1 MGTGYAGGNIVR
13 IEKAAGIIAG
23 LAALYQL
30 FMASRILTWLG
41 YFIPDQQHKA
51 VCLMFALTL
60 IYALIAGHGRKRKG
74 YLGLHDALFLA
85 AGLIGSGFV
94 VFRYEAILDYSLDGF
109 LDIQGIILC
118 LLLAVSLFEAVRRL
132 TGLALPIIVL
142 VFLLATVFQNHL
154 PGLLYGKGFD
164 LDRLGFAL
172 YVGRGGIFG
181 VPLGVATTI
190 LITYII
196 FGRLMQDAGAG
207 RFFIDLALAVT
218 GWMRGGVAKATIF
231 ASCLFGMI
239 TGSPSA
245 EVATVGSISIPMMIQ
260 TGYTPRFAAAVEAVA
275 GTGGQFMP
283 PVMGAIAF
291 IMAEWIG
298 VSYGKIAVAAFIPA
312 TLYFFVL
319 FVSIHFEAAKLGLKP
334 VPRTNIPSSWR
345 TFKRGYFYLLP
356 LAVLIY
362 LLMARNF
369 PPEMAGLYSSLVL
382 VAVSFMSPDKKHHLR
397 PSRLWVSLKEGT
409 KTWIVLAG
417 VTATVGM
424 LIGALEL
431 SGLGIKFSSF
441 ILDLTQ
447 GSLLLTLVLI
457 GLASFILGM
466 GLDSIPA
473 YITLVILAAP
483 ALIKMGVPVM
493 VAHLYVIYWGLAS
506 FITPPVCLAVYVACG
521 ISGTKIWETGW
532 EAVRLGICVFVIPF
546 AFVYN
551 QALLAQGTGSEILAA
566 VVTATLG
573 GILVAAS
580 NRGFFLS
587 PLGWWRRG
595 AVFAGGLVL
604 IGPTTVWTTL
614 IGLALGGAGLI
625 GSRRTEGQNVDSR
638 AHTS

>member
-1 MGTGYAGGNIVR
+1 MNFKKSVGIV
-13 IEKAAGIIAG
+13 AG
-23 LAALYQL
+23 LASLYQL

-41 YFIPDQQHKA
+41 YFVPEQKHKA
-51 VCLMFALTL
+51 VCLMFALFL
-60 IYALIAGHGRKRKG
+60 VYALIAGHGKIRKAN
-74 YLGLHDALFLA
+74 LAWHDVLLLV

-94 VFRYEAILDYSLDGF
+94 VFNYGAILDYSMDGF
-109 LDIQGIILC
+109 LDTKGIILC
-118 LLLAVSLFEAVRRL
+118 FLLAASLFEAVRRM

-142 VFLLATVFQNHL
+142 VFLLGTVFQNHL
-154 PGLLYGKGFD
+154 PGLLHGKGFD

-196 FGRLMQDAGAG
+196 FGRFMQDAGAG
-207 RFFIDLALAVT
+207 KFFIDLALAAT

-260 TGYTPRFAAAVEAVA
+260 TGYRPRFAAAVEAVA

-298 VSYGKIAVAAFIPA
+298 VPYGQIAKAAFIPA
-312 TLYFFVL
+312 ALYFFVL
-319 FVSIHFEAAKLGLKP
+319 FVSIHFEAVKTGLKP
-334 VPRTNIPSSWR
+334 VERKDIPSPWA
-345 TFKRGYFYLLP
+345 TLKKGYFYLLP
-356 LAVLIY
+356 LALLIY
-362 LLMARNF
+362 LLIGRNF
-369 PPEMAGLYSSLVL
+369 PPEMAGMYSCLML
-382 VAVSFMSPDKKHHLR
+382 VAVSFMSHEKKHRLT
-397 PSRLWVSLKEGT
+397 PARLWGSLVEGA
-409 KTWIVLAG
+409 KTWLVVAV

-431 SGLGIKFSSF
+431 SGLGIKFSAF
-441 ILDLTQ
+441 ILDLTE
-447 GSLLLTLVLI
+447 GNLHLTLLLI
-457 GLASFILGM
+457 GLSSFVLGM

-483 ALIKMGVPVM
+483 ALVKLGVPVM
-493 VAHLYVIYWGLAS
+493 VAHLYVVYWGLAS

-521 ISGTKIWETGW
+521 ISNTKILETGW
-532 EAVRLGICVFVIPF
+532 EAVKLGICVFIIPF

-551 QALLAQGTGSEILAA
+551 RALLAQGMPGEILAA
-566 VVTATLG
+566 VLTATLG
-573 GILVAAS
+573 GILVAVS
-580 NRGFFLS
+580 NRGYFLS
-587 PLGWWRRG
+587 PVRRWKRV
-595 AVFAGGLVL
+595 AVFVGGIVL
-604 IGPTTVWTTL
+604 IGPTTIWSTA
-614 IGLALGGAGLI
+614 IGVALGIAGLI
-625 GSRRTEGQNVDSR
+625 GQRSPKPLSLLTAEDQPER
-638 AHTS
+638 

>member
-1 MGTGYAGGNIVR
+1 LNFQKAVGIV
-13 IEKAAGIIAG
+13 AG
-23 LAALYQL
+23 LASLYQL

-41 YFIPDQQHKA
+41 YFIPDQRHKA
-51 VCLMFALTL
+51 VCLMFALFL
-60 IYALIAGHGRKRKG
+60 IYALIAGHGKIRKG
-74 YLGLHDALFLA
+74 NLAWHDLLLLL

-94 VFRYEAILDYSLDGF
+94 VLDYEAILDYSLDGF
-109 LDIQGIILC
+109 LDTKGVILC
-118 LLLAVSLFEAVRRL
+118 FFLAVSLFEAVRRL

-142 VFLLATVFQNHL
+142 VFLVATVFQNYL
-154 PGLLYGKGFD
+154 PGLLHGKGFD

-172 YVGRGGIFG
+172 YVGRSGIFG

-207 RFFIDLALAVT
+207 KFFIDLALAVT

-260 TGYTPRFAAAVEAVA
+260 SGYRPRFAAAVEAVA

-298 VSYGKIAVAAFIPA
+298 VPYGQIAKAAFIPA
-312 TLYFFVL
+312 ALYFFVL
-319 FVSIHFEAAKLGLKP
+319 FVSIHFEAVKLGLKP
-334 VPRTNIPSSWR
+334 VARKDIPSPWL
-345 TFKRGYFYLLP
+345 TFKKGYFYLLP
-356 LAVLIY
+356 LALLIY
-362 LLMARNF
+362 LLIGRNF
-369 PPEMAGLYSSLVL
+369 PPEMAGMYSCLML
-382 VAVSFMSPDKKHHLR
+382 AAVSFISPDNKHHLI
-397 PSRLWVSLKEGT
+397 PSRLWGSLVQGA
-409 KTWIVLAG
+409 KTWLVLAA

-431 SGLGIKFSSF
+431 SGLGVKFSAF
-441 ILDLTQ
+441 ILDLTE
-447 GSLLLTLVLI
+447 GNLHLTLLLI
-457 GLASFILGM
+457 GVSSFVLGM

-483 ALIKMGVPVM
+483 ALVKLGVPVI

-532 EAVRLGICVFVIPF
+532 EAVKLGICVFIIPF

-551 QALLAQGTGSEILAA
+551 QALLAQGTVGEILAA
-566 VVTATLG
+566 VATATLG

-580 NRGFFLS
+580 NRGYFLS
-587 PLGWWRRG
+587 PLRWWKRI
-595 AVFAGGLVL
+595 AVFIGGLAL
-604 IGPTTVWTTL
+604 IGPTTIWSTS
-614 IGLALGGAGLI
+614 IGLALGLFGLV
-625 GSRRTEGQNVDSR
+625 GHRSSRSFGTRTLE
-638 AHTS
+638 